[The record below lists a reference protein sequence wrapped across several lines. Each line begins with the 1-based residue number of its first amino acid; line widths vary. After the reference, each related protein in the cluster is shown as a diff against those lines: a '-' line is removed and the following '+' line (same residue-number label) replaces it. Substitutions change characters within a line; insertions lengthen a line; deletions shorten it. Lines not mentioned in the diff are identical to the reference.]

1 LTKRSRWGIPS
12 VTDKGGSMHYAVF
25 EWSISCPKCDSPVM
39 LNGPL
44 QTAHCDRCQA
54 DIPIPHEYWKDMLA
68 DILKEVKTEFDE
80 GDGTNSNV
88 FGTFKTTMLYGK
100 LHPRCEKCKT
110 RIEQDQPVTKQVR
123 YECIEC
129 GAVIP
134 IDPVPSW
141 LQELLPSIKVLF
153 NTELESGTRSEEPE
167 FSGPIVFSC
176 PKCGGALEVDGTERL
191 LPCPYCKVTV
201 YLPDDLWFRLHPIK
215 QKERWFIGFE

>member
-1 LTKRSRWGIPS
+1 
-12 VTDKGGSMHYAVF
+12 
-25 EWSISCPKCDSPVM
+25 M

-44 QTAHCDRCQA
+44 QIAHCDRCQA
-54 DIPIPHEYWKDMLA
+54 DITIPHEYWKDMLA
-68 DILKEVKTEFDE
+68 DILEEVKTEFEE

-100 LHPRCEKCKT
+100 LRPRCEKCKT
-110 RIEQDQPVTKQVR
+110 RIEQDGPVTQQVK
-123 YECIEC
+123 YECTEC

-134 IDPVPSW
+134 IDPPPAWFSK
-141 LQELLPSIKVLF
+141 LLPSVKVLF
-153 NTELESGTRSEEPE
+153 NAELESGSRSVEPE
-167 FSGPIVFSC
+167 VSGPIVFSC

-191 LPCPYCKVTV
+191 LPCPYCNVTV